1 MKKIKTKLDKDY
13 LFVLLI
19 HSENENAFDIVLNDG
34 KQLFK
39 YTSTRV
45 ATVTKY
51 NLTKHSANSLF
62 SNDNEYLLLIEQA
75 IPNLMNN
82 EVFFK
87 NTEFYGIDDDKLIL
101 LEYLKKDFNEILI

>member
-1 MKKIKTKLDKDY
+1 MKKIKTKLDRSY

-51 NLTKHSANSLF
+51 NLTKYSAKLS
-62 SNDNEYLLLIEQA
+62 NEYLLSIEQA

-82 EVFFK
+82 NLFFK
-87 NTEFYGIDDDKLIL
+87 NTEFYDINSDKLIL
-101 LEYLKKDFNEILI
+101 LEYLKKDFDEILI